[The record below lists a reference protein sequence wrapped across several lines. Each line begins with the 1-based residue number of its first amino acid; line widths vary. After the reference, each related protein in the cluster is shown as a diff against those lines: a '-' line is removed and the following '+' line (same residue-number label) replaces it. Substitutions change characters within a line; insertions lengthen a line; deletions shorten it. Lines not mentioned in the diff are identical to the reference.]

1 MSLPVSVLYISK
13 VEEILS
19 ALALRFRRLA
29 LSTINLIFFSYILF
43 QFDPSVNKDSNAVA
57 TPVSNSSTSIT
68 ETQNG
73 AANNVTVACSVPVSR
88 PVALTTSAVSTP
100 NASTETESTKSSNNS
115 EEPKQPE
122 VNAAKSGEESA
133 SATERVDNQNK
144 EVDESK
150 ETQSENASQMTQ
162 GKEPLDEPEAG
173 PPLSPTGSLNS
184 ESGESGTGV

>member
-1 MSLPVSVLYISK
+1 M
-13 VEEILS
+13 S

-29 LSTINLIFFSYILF
+29 LSTINLIFFSTF

-68 ETQNG
+68 ETQNS
-73 AANNVTVACSVPVSR
+73 AANNVTAAGSVPVSL

-100 NASTETESTKSSNNS
+100 NASTETESAKSSINS

-122 VNAAKSGEESA
+122 VNEAKSVEESA
-133 SATERVDNQNK
+133 SATERVDKQSK